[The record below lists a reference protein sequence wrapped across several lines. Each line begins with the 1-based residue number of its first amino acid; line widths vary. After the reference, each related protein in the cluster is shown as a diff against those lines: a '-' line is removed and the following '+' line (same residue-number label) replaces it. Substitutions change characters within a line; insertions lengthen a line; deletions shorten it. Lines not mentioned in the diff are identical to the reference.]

1 MLARPLPALKRLAR
15 QYGPGLAVR
24 KLALMRQLARARL
37 PRPAAVLDMHETL
50 CWLRAYP
57 DDAAVQQ
64 QAALMLDGFAQRAD
78 LRAHR
83 DALVD
88 SGIAGTSIHYRFFA
102 AQAQWLARRWP
113 AQLQLDRPAFDEA
126 MDERLARALPPLLT
140 PTETQALV
148 ELKLPGL
155 AALDRLRDVQTSD
168 AAFLLGR
175 IAAMPGN
182 GFTREAFSDA
192 LDVAYVLASAPGTPA
207 RGSACVAAAPVV
219 FRQVPPPTARPDL
232 RTELA
237 RALRRVRRLPLAQAE
252 AVVDLARAAMVTR
265 ARSLEAF
272 SFADARDVWLVD
284 DGDGLA
290 FALLGVEPARRHALA
305 TYSGGLTLRNGVP
318 IGYVQADIVG
328 RSAALSFNTFETF
341 RGGEAA
347 YTFARWLAVLRAV
360 FGTTSF
366 SIEPYQLGL
375 HNDEALD
382 SGAWWFYA
390 KLGFAPRDA
399 DTLRRASAERQRL
412 ARHKGQRSSRAT
424 LQALAARHLF
434 FDLDAAQPY
443 PRIPLGEL
451 GLAAGAALSAQAG
464 WDRERGVHEAATTL
478 AGACGATTWRR
489 WPAGQ
494 REAWQRMA
502 PWLLLLGAA
511 HWLPAERA
519 ALPALARAK
528 AGRSER
534 DFVAALL
541 AHGRLERALLEW
553 ASQVRST
560 AGSPVSQPSVLPA
573 PPGLPQR

>member
-1 MLARPLPALKRLAR
+1 MPARPLFALTRLAR
-15 QYGPGLAVR
+15 TYGPGLAAR
-24 KLALMRQLARARL
+24 KLALMRQLARTRL
-37 PRPAAVLDMHETL
+37 TRPTAVRGLHETL

-64 QAALMLDGFAQRAD
+64 QAAQMLDAFAQRSD

-83 DALVD
+83 ATLAD
-88 SGIAGTSIHYRFFA
+88 SGIAGTAIHYRFFA
-102 AQAQWLARRWP
+102 AQAQWLAARWP
-113 AQLQLDRPAFDEA
+113 AQLRLDRAAFDAA

-148 ELKLPGL
+148 ELKPPGL
-155 AALDRLRDVQTSD
+155 VALDRVRSPQGTD
-168 AAFLLGR
+168 ASFLLGR

-192 LDVAYVLASAPGTPA
+192 LDAAYVLEPGPGTPA
-207 RGSACVAAAPVV
+207 RGSACVAWAPVV
-219 FRQVPPPTARPDL
+219 FRRAPPPQARPDL
-232 RTELA
+232 HAEIA
-237 RALRRVRRLPLAQAE
+237 RAPRRVRRLPLAHAE
-252 AVVDLARAAMVTR
+252 QVVVLARAAMVAR

-272 SFADARDVWLVD
+272 SFADARDAWLVD

-341 RGGEAA
+341 RRGEAA
-347 YTFARWLAVLRAV
+347 YTFARWLAALKAV
-360 FGTTSF
+360 FGTTTF

-390 KLGFAPRDA
+390 KLGFAPRDTS
-399 DTLRRASAERQRL
+399 TLRL
-412 ARHKGQRSSRAT
+412 ARAEQARLARRKGLRSSRAT
-424 LQALAARHLF
+424 LQALASTHLF
-434 FDLDAAQPY
+434 FDVDAADAHPLV
-443 PRIPLGEL
+443 PLGDL
-451 GLAAGAALSAQAG
+451 GLAAGAALSARHGA
-464 WDRERGVHEAATTL
+464 DRELAVNEAAATL
-478 AGACGATTWRR
+478 ARACGVADWTR
-489 WPAGQ
+489 WSAGM
-494 REAWQRMA
+494 REAWRRMA
-502 PWLLLLGAA
+502 PLLMLLGAPA
-511 HWLPAERA
+511 WSAAERE

-541 AHGRLERALLEW
+541 AHARLQRALRDW
-553 ASQVRST
+553 AAGPARSST
-560 AGSPVSQPSVLPA
+560 SRRSATRGSR
-573 PPGLPQR
+573 PPP